1 MKDSLHILPLNKWII
16 NDDKPLIIAGPCSA
30 ESEEQVL
37 FTAKEIAKNPQIKV
51 FRAGVWKP
59 RTRPKMFEGMGSEAL
74 LWLKRVK
81 EETSLLTAVE
91 VANPRHIEEC
101 LKNNIDIIWI
111 GARTTVNPFSVQ
123 ELAEALKGVD
133 IPVMIK
139 NPVQPDLQLWIGVIE
154 RIYQAGINKIIAIH
168 RGFQP
173 FYKNIYRNEPLWD
186 IPIELKRQFPQL
198 PIICD
203 PSHIAGNT
211 NLIAQISQ
219 TALDL
224 EMNGLMIETHYNP
237 QIAITDAK
245 QQLLPSELDTILQKL
260 VLRNNQNN
268 QSIADYTLEQLRAEI
283 DKCDKDLL
291 ISLAKRMKIV
301 DEIGKYKKEHNVTIL
316 QIQRWKQMLEER
328 LQFSNNIGLD
338 TEFLLKL
345 MQLVHDEAIQR
356 QNNIMNS
363 DK

>member
-1 MKDSLHILPLNKWII
+1 MKDSLQILPLNKWIT
-16 NDDKPLIIAGPCSA
+16 NDNKPLIIAGPCSA

-37 FTAKEIAKNPQIKV
+37 NTAKELAKNPQIKV

-59 RTRPKMFEGMGSEAL
+59 RTRPKMFEGMGSEAFK
-74 LWLKRVK
+74 WLKEVK
-81 EETSLLTAVE
+81 ATTGLLTAVE
-91 VANPRHIEEC
+91 VAKPIHIEEC

-111 GARTTVNPFSVQ
+111 GARTSVNPFSVQ
-123 ELAEALKGVD
+123 ELAETLKGVD

-154 RIYQAGINKIIAIH
+154 RIHNVGINKIIAIH

-173 FYKNIYRNEPLWD
+173 FYKTVYRNEPLWD

-203 PSHIAGNT
+203 PSHIAGNI
-211 NLIAQISQ
+211 NLIEQISQ

-224 EMNGLMIETHYNP
+224 EMNGLMIESHYNP
-237 QIAITDAK
+237 SQALTDAQ
-245 QQLLPSELDTILQKL
+245 QQLTPSSLNALLKKL
-260 VLRNNQNN
+260 VFRLNSDNLNVL
-268 QSIADYTLEQLRAEI
+268 DYTLEQLRMEI
-283 DKCDKDLL
+283 DKCDNDLL
-291 ISLAKRMKIV
+291 LTLAKRMKIV
-301 DEIGKYKKEHNVTIL
+301 DEIGKYKKEHNITIL

-328 LQFSNNIGLD
+328 LKFSANIGLE
-338 TEFLLKL
+338 TTFLIKL

-356 QNNIMNS
+356 QNCIMNS